1 MPDLPLSNVI
11 NVTITTTPRG
21 LSVRNA
27 NSLALFTTEQPGG
40 IDPYT
45 TNLSASQVADDY
57 GTNSNTAAMANAIFA
72 QSPNI
77 LSGNGR
83 LVVIPLGQDTAGN
96 IAVSGAPG
104 HLETANLSSTLAA
117 IIAVTNGDIRITVNS
132 VNYNITGLN
141 FTNATDWDDIAAILQ
156 ARLVTGT
163 IVSIANGFSI
173 TSKKVGTASTV
184 AMSAVPGGSGTD
196 LNGVAYFKG
205 ASSVATPG
213 TNADGETLQE
223 AIERTK
229 DLVSYTGIISNLM
242 MEDAVV
248 ETLAAYIQA
257 NDFMYLNS
265 VASSTDIEGIGADIT
280 DAGETKTRILLHTNG
295 LESANLMKSAYAGK
309 GFSTNFNGSGTARTQ
324 NLKQLTTILP
334 DTGITQTLYD
344 QAKENGVDLYVSYQG
359 APGILST
366 GANDYFDVV
375 YASLALKF
383 ALETAGFNYLAQTNT
398 KVPQTQDGMN
408 GLKSAYGQVLER
420 FVKNGTIAPGA
431 WTSSETFGDPEI
443 FKQNI
448 LDRGYYIYS
457 IPIIDQDP
465 VERAE
470 RKAPLCQ
477 IAIKLAGAIHTSD
490 VIVLVNP

>member
-1 MPDLPLSNVI
+1 MPDLPISNII

-21 LSVRNA
+21 LSVRNV

-45 TNLSASQVADDY
+45 INLSASQVVSDY
-57 GTNSNTAAMANAIFA
+57 GTDSNTAAMANAIFA

-96 IAVSGAPG
+96 AAVSATPG
-104 HLETANLSSTLAA
+104 DLQTADLSTTLAA
-117 IIAVTNGDIRITVNS
+117 ILAVTNGDIRFTINA
-132 VNYNITGLN
+132 VNYDLTLLN
-141 FTNATDWDDIAAILQ
+141 FSNATTWAEIATILQ
-156 ARLVTGT
+156 ARLVNATVEAIT
-163 IVSIANGFSI
+163 NGFKV
-173 TSKKVGTASTV
+173 TSKKVGTSSTV
-184 AMSAVPGGSGTD
+184 AIAAIPGGTGTN
-196 LNGVAYFKG
+196 LYGASYFKG
-205 ASSVATPG
+205 ASASAAG
-213 TNADGETLQE
+213 GANMIGETLEE

-229 DLVSYTGIISNLM
+229 DTVSYVGIISNLL
-242 MEDAVV
+242 MEDSIV

-257 NDFMYLNS
+257 RDFMYLNGT
-265 VASSTDIEGIGADIT
+265 ASSQDILGLGAAIT
-280 DAGETKTRILLHTNG
+280 DAGETKTRILLHTD
-295 LESANLMKSAYAGK
+295 SIDTANLMKSAYAGK
-309 GFSTNFNGSGTARTQ
+309 GFSTNFNGSGTAATM
-324 NLKQLTTILP
+324 NLKQLATVTP
-334 DTGITQTLYD
+334 DDGITQMLYE
-344 QAKENGVDLYVSYQG
+344 QAKDNGVDLYVSYQG
-359 APGILST
+359 APGVLST
-366 GANDYFDVV
+366 GANDYFDVI

-383 ALETAGFNYLAQTNT
+383 ALETAGFNFLAQTNT